1 MTPNHDHN
9 TLFQAP
15 PAQQAADAEAA
26 GRPEPDSRTEAMQG
40 LRHPFAVPP
49 APAITATDR

>member
-15 PAQQAADAEAA
+15 PAPQADADAA

-49 APAITATDR
+49 APPLAATDR